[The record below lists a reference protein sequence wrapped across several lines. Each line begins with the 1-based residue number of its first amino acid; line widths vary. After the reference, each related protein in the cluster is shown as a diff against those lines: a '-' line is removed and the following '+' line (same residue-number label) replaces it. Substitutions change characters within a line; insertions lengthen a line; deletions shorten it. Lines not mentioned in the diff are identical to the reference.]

1 MAKKSFK
8 GGLGSLI
15 QDSRINS
22 QKENE
27 AIDNEQNEKLLFK
40 INELMEELHL
50 WRTGKLNTEI
60 FKQSL
65 KENHLKY
72 DAEKNEFVKLDK

>member
-27 AIDNEQNEKLLFK
+27 SIDNEQNEKLLFK

-72 DAEKNEFVKLDK
+72 DAEKNEFVKI

>member
-22 QKENE
+22 QKEE
-27 AIDNEQNEKLLFK
+27 EEFDQEKNEKLLFK
-40 INELMEELHL
+40 INELMDELHL
-50 WRTGKLNTEI
+50 WRTGKLTLEI
-60 FKQSL
+60 FEQSL
-65 KENHLKY
+65 KENNLRY
-72 DAEKNEFVKLDK
+72 DVEHNSFVKIS

>member
-22 QKENE
+22 EKENG

-50 WRTGKLNTEI
+50 WRTGKLNLKI
-60 FKQSL
+60 FEQSL

-72 DAEKNEFVKLDK
+72 DAEKNEFVKI

>member
-27 AIDNEQNEKLLFK
+27 SIDNEQNEKLLFK

>member
-22 QKENE
+22 QKEE
-27 AIDNEQNEKLLFK
+27 EEFDQEKNEKLLFK
-40 INELMEELHL
+40 INELMDELHL
-50 WRTGKLNTEI
+50 WRTGKLTLEI
-60 FKQSL
+60 FEQSL
-65 KENHLKY
+65 KENNLRY
-72 DAEKNEFVKLDK
+72 DAEHNSFVKIS

>member
-15 QDSRINS
+15 QESRINS

>member
-22 QKENE
+22 QKEEEEFNQE
-27 AIDNEQNEKLLFK
+27 KNEKLLFK
-40 INELMEELHL
+40 INELMDELHL
-50 WRTGKLNTEI
+50 WRTGKLTLEI
-60 FKQSL
+60 FEQSL
-65 KENHLKY
+65 KENNLKY
-72 DAEKNEFVKLDK
+72 DAEHNSFVKIS